1 MYTYTIDQ
9 KKARTAKITYPRVI
23 HCHTFP
29 ARYALPYP
37 PIATMPAVRN
47 TRENMRTALQIM
59 TVVNIVSFVLMIVLK
74 G

>member
-1 MYTYTIDQ
+1 MYTYTLDQ
-9 KKARTAKITYPRVI
+9 RKARKAKITYPRVI
-23 HCHTFP
+23 HCHAFP

-37 PIATMPAVRN
+37 PIAALPAVDH
-47 TRENMRTALQIM
+47 TRDNMKTALQIM